1 MSNEKKKFFFTEL
14 EQKKKIHN
22 LYGNTKDPEVQKQ
35 SSERKMKLEESTLLI
50 SDYTRKLQSSIQ

>member
-1 MSNEKKKFFFTEL
+1 MSNEKKNFFFTEL

>member
-1 MSNEKKKFFFTEL
+1 MKKKIFFYRTGT
-14 EQKKKIHN
+14 KKKIHN